1 MARQGTDPSG
11 TGHAFRAF
19 RHRNFTIFWLGALL
33 SNTGSWLSNLT
44 VPYVLYQ
51 LTGSAVW
58 TGVASVAQ
66 FVPQLVLTPLAGS
79 LADRFDRRKIL
90 FATQTSMAIVAGV
103 LWLVWMRSDQSPSSA
118 YVLLA
123 LIALIGALQG
133 INLPSWQAF
142 VNDLVPRADLP
153 SAIALNSLQF
163 NAARSLGPAL
173 AGLLLAI
180 LGVTW
185 AFFFNAVS
193 YVAVIIAL
201 LLLRLP
207 PTTPRQTSEGRQTGF
222 LHAIRYV
229 GTQQG
234 IVAAIAVS
242 FLVGVLVNPI
252 LNFTVVFSE
261 SVFHTSAIVLGLMN
275 AAFGVGSVAA
285 APVVASA
292 RAVSRAATTRAGMVL
307 QGVGL
312 VGFGVAPNP
321 PVATIALVF
330 IGAGFMAAIA
340 SANTSLQMIVAPAL
354 RGRVIAVRLMI
365 YAGSFPLG
373 AMVQT
378 ALSDAVGP
386 RPVVLGAGVLMLA
399 LFVALGFGPGWRR
412 LVRLDDP
419 PDDPELRGTLR

>member
-1 MARQGTDPSG
+1 M
-11 TGHAFRAF
+11 
-19 RHRNFTIFWLGALL
+19 L

-58 TGVASVAQ
+58 TGIASVAQ
-66 FVPQLVLTPLAGS
+66 FVPQMVLTPWAGS
-79 LADRFDRRKIL
+79 LADRFDRRRML
-90 FATQTSMAIVAGV
+90 LVTQTSMALAAAA
-103 LWLVWMRSDQSPSSA
+103 LWLVWLGSDRSPGSA

-163 NAARSLGPAL
+163 NAARSIGPAL
-173 AGLLLAI
+173 AGLLLAV

-193 YVAVIIAL
+193 YVAVIIGL

-207 PTTPRQTSEGRQTGF
+207 PTPSRPTGDRREATF
-222 LHAIRYV
+222 LHALRYV

-261 SVFHTSAIVLGLMN
+261 SVFQTGAIVLGLMN

-292 RAVSRAATTRAGMVL
+292 RAVSRAATTRAGLVL

-312 VGFGVAPNP
+312 VGFAVSPN
-321 PVATIALVF
+321 ATIATVALVL

-386 RPVVLGAGVLMLA
+386 RPVVLGAGTLMLV
-399 LFVALGFGPGWRR
+399 LFILLGFGPGWRR

-419 PDDPELRGTLR
+419 PDDPALRGTLG